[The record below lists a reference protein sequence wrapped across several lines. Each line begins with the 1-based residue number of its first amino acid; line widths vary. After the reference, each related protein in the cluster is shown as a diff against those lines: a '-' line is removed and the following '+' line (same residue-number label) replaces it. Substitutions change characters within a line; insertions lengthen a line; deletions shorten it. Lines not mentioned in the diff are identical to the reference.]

1 MNILYQEAIS
11 MEIHPTIITVLIVV
25 SLLIFMIVV
34 SLLIFILFLTVLAE
48 DYPVI
53 SVILIVGSVIG
64 IIVGCK
70 FSCVITPP
78 ETHYWVDSDT
88 ISKEEL
94 DKYELIEQ
102 KGKIYILKEIEQAK

>member
-11 MEIHPTIITVLIVV
+11 MKIEPTIVTVLIVV
-25 SLLIFMIVV
+25 A
-34 SLLIFILFLTVLAE
+34 LLIFILFLTVLVE
-48 DYPVI
+48 DYPI
-53 SVILIVGSVIG
+53 PSTILIVGSIIG

-70 FSCVITPP
+70 FSCITTPA
-78 ETHYWVDSDT
+78 ETRYWVESDT

-102 KGKIYILKEIEQAK
+102 KGKIYILKEIEQAE

>member
-25 SLLIFMIVV
+25 SLLIF
-34 SLLIFILFLTVLAE
+34 ILFLTVLAD

-53 SVILIVGSVIG
+53 SVILIIGSIIG

-70 FSCVITPP
+70 LSCVITPP
-78 ETHYWVDSDT
+78 ETHYWVESDT
-88 ISKEEL
+88 VSKEEL

-102 KGKIYILKEIEQAK
+102 KGKIYILREIEQVK

>member
-25 SLLIFMIVV
+25 SLLIF
-34 SLLIFILFLTVLAE
+34 ILFLTVLAD

-53 SVILIVGSVIG
+53 SVILIIGSIIG

-78 ETHYWVDSDT
+78 ETHYWVESDT
-88 ISKEEL
+88 VSKEEL

>member
-11 MEIHPTIITVLIVV
+11 TQIHPTVTTFIII
-25 SLLIFMIVV
+25 V
-34 SLLIFILFLTVLAE
+34 SLLIFILFLTVLVE
-48 DYPVI
+48 DYPII
-53 SVILIVGSVIG
+53 SAILIAGSVIA
-64 IIVGCK
+64 IIIGGK
-70 FSCVITPP
+70 LSCIVTPP
-78 ETHYWVDSDT
+78 ETHYWVESDT

>member
-25 SLLIFMIVV
+25 SLLIF
-34 SLLIFILFLTVLAE
+34 ILFLTVLAD

-53 SVILIVGSVIG
+53 SVVLIIGSVIG

-78 ETHYWVDSDT
+78 ETHYWVESDT
-88 ISKEEL
+88 VSKEEL

>member
-25 SLLIFMIVV
+25 A
-34 SLLIFILFLTVLAE
+34 LLIFILFLTVLTD
-48 DYPVI
+48 DYPI
-53 SVILIVGSVIG
+53 LSTILIIGSVIG

-78 ETHYWVDSDT
+78 ETHYWVESDT
-88 ISKEEL
+88 VSKEEL

>member
-11 MEIHPTIITVLIVV
+11 TQIHPTVATFIII
-25 SLLIFMIVV
+25 V

-53 SVILIVGSVIG
+53 SVILIIGSIIAIIIG
-64 IIVGCK
+64 GK
-70 FSCVITPP
+70 LSCITTPP
-78 ETHYWVDSDT
+78 ETRYWVESDT

>member
-1 MNILYQEAIS
+1 

-25 SLLIFMIVV
+25 ALI
-34 SLLIFILFLTVLAE
+34 IFILFLTVLTE

-78 ETHYWVDSDT
+78 ETRYWVESDT
-88 ISKEEL
+88 VSKEDW

-102 KGKIYILKEIEQAK
+102 KGRIYILREIEQAE

>member
-11 MEIHPTIITVLIVV
+11 MEIHPTIITVL
-25 SLLIFMIVV
+25 IVV

>member
-25 SLLIFMIVV
+25 SLLIF
-34 SLLIFILFLTVLAE
+34 ILFLTVLTD
-48 DYPVI
+48 DYPI
-53 SVILIVGSVIG
+53 LSTILIIGSVIG

-78 ETHYWVDSDT
+78 ETRYWVESDT

>member
-11 MEIHPTIITVLIVV
+11 MKIEPTIVTVLIVV
-25 SLLIFMIVV
+25 T
-34 SLLIFILFLTVLAE
+34 LLIFILFLTVLAE
-48 DYPVI
+48 NYPVI

-70 FSCVITPP
+70 LSCIVTPP
-78 ETHYWVDSDT
+78 ETRYWVESDT

-102 KGKIYILKEIEQAK
+102 KGKIYILKEIEQAE

>member
-25 SLLIFMIVV
+25 A
-34 SLLIFILFLTVLAE
+34 LLIFILFLTVLVE

-53 SVILIVGSVIG
+53 SGILIAGSVIG

-70 FSCVITPP
+70 FSCIITPS
-78 ETHYWVDSDT
+78 ETHYWVESDT
-88 ISKEEL
+88 VSKEDW

-102 KGKIYILKEIEQAK
+102 KGKIYILKEIEQAE

>member
-11 MEIHPTIITVLIVV
+11 MEIHPTIITVL
-25 SLLIFMIVV
+25 IVV

-53 SVILIVGSVIG
+53 SVILIVGSIIG

>member
-25 SLLIFMIVV
+25 SLLIF
-34 SLLIFILFLTVLAE
+34 ILFLTVLTD
-48 DYPVI
+48 DYPI
-53 SVILIVGSVIG
+53 LSTILIIGSVIG

-78 ETHYWVDSDT
+78 ETHYWVESDT
-88 ISKEEL
+88 VSKEEL

>member
-25 SLLIFMIVV
+25 SLLIF
-34 SLLIFILFLTVLAE
+34 ILFLTVLAD

-53 SVILIVGSVIG
+53 SVVLIIGSVIG

-70 FSCVITPP
+70 LSCVITPP
-78 ETHYWVDSDT
+78 ETHYWVESDT
-88 ISKEEL
+88 VSKEEL

>member
-25 SLLIFMIVV
+25 SLLIF
-34 SLLIFILFLTVLAE
+34 ILFLTVLAD

-53 SVILIVGSVIG
+53 SVILIVGSIIG

-78 ETHYWVDSDT
+78 ETHYWVESDT
-88 ISKEEL
+88 VSKEEL

>member
-25 SLLIFMIVV
+25 SLLIF
-34 SLLIFILFLTVLAE
+34 ILFLTVLAD

-53 SVILIVGSVIG
+53 SVILIIGSVIG

>member
-11 MEIHPTIITVLIVV
+11 MEIHPTIITVL
-25 SLLIFMIVV
+25 IVV

-78 ETHYWVDSDT
+78 ETHYWVESDT
-88 ISKEEL
+88 VSKEEL
-94 DKYELIEQ
+94 DKYKKKKK
-102 KGKIYILKEIEQAK
+102 KGKIYILREIEQAK

>member
-25 SLLIFMIVV
+25 SLLIF
-34 SLLIFILFLTVLAE
+34 ILFLTVLAE

-53 SVILIVGSVIG
+53 SVILIIGSVIG

-78 ETHYWVDSDT
+78 ETHYWVESDT

>member
-11 MEIHPTIITVLIVV
+11 MEIHPTIITVL
-25 SLLIFMIVV
+25 IVV

-102 KGKIYILKEIEQAK
+102 KGKIYILREIEQAK

>member
-25 SLLIFMIVV
+25 SLLIF
-34 SLLIFILFLTVLAE
+34 ILFLTVLAD

-53 SVILIVGSVIG
+53 SVILIIGSIIG

-70 FSCVITPP
+70 LSCVITPP
-78 ETHYWVDSDT
+78 ETHYWVESDT
-88 ISKEEL
+88 VSKEEL

>member
-25 SLLIFMIVV
+25 SLLIF
-34 SLLIFILFLTVLAE
+34 ILFLTVLAE

-53 SVILIVGSVIG
+53 SVILIIGSVIG

-78 ETHYWVDSDT
+78 ETHYWVESDT

-94 DKYELIEQ
+94 NKYELIEQ

>member
-25 SLLIFMIVV
+25 SLLIF
-34 SLLIFILFLTVLAE
+34 ILFLTVLAD

-53 SVILIVGSVIG
+53 SVILIIGSVIG

-78 ETHYWVDSDT
+78 ETHYWVESDT
-88 ISKEEL
+88 VSKEEL

>member
-25 SLLIFMIVV
+25 SLLIF
-34 SLLIFILFLTVLAE
+34 ILFLTVLAD

-53 SVILIVGSVIG
+53 SVILIIGSIIG

-70 FSCVITPP
+70 LSCVITPP
-78 ETHYWVDSDT
+78 ETHYWVESDT
-88 ISKEEL
+88 VSKEEL

-102 KGKIYILKEIEQAK
+102 KGKIYILREIEQAK

>member
-11 MEIHPTIITVLIVV
+11 MEIHPTIITVL
-25 SLLIFMIVV
+25 IVV

-78 ETHYWVDSDT
+78 ETHYWVESDT
-88 ISKEEL
+88 VSKEEL

>member
-25 SLLIFMIVV
+25 SLLIF
-34 SLLIFILFLTVLAE
+34 ILFLTVLAE

-53 SVILIVGSVIG
+53 SVVLIIGSVIG

>member
-1 MNILYQEAIS
+1 MNILYQEAFS
-11 MEIHPTIITVLIVV
+11 MKIEPTIITVLIVV
-25 SLLIFMIVV
+25 A
-34 SLLIFILFLTVLAE
+34 LLIFILFLTVLAE

-70 FSCVITPP
+70 LSCIITPP
-78 ETHYWVDSDT
+78 ETRYWVESDT